1 MKRIFLLIA
10 CLSALIVTACTSE
23 SALPTPSGKG
33 SIRAFNAI
41 PASPDIRFLIEER
54 LVGTLGYNQ
63 STSQNSFD
71 DFEYNFNFEL
81 FLPGFLRPERVLTY
95 PHKLEA
101 GRSDI
106 FVLTGD
112 AENPTVNIWSTP
124 DREWVEADT
133 VLEIR
138 FAHMNL
144 TQVDND
150 IDIYLDEAVTPAVV
164 ANKVATLSYGQISD
178 VSDFAEGNY
187 TVTITTAGNID
198 DILYQSGTIGFP
210 SQTTQ
215 IVTAMAG
222 DENVTAKAGD
232 ENDGSPV
239 VVNILNNFGND
250 RVFPD
255 ADAQQTVRFFHAAR
269 ALQATDIFDDD
280 MLTSLKFS
288 NLEYGNASGDIAMST
303 EVETFYYTPTG
314 STAAVLH
321 EATHQVPVG
330 RHSNLYVIGPADD
343 YSSYPFLPDRASVS
357 LYAKVQL
364 FNAALDS
371 GTVNVYIKDADDP
384 LVEEDRATIF
394 GLTYPAPSPIQALD
408 TGSYDIY
415 VTLVSDQVPLADPLR
430 LDVVDGDIVDLLV
443 LDTDTPGVI
452 EIKVMP
458 AL

>member
-1 MKRIFLLIA
+1 MKRTFLLIA
-10 CLSALIVTACTSE
+10 CLSALIVSACTSE

-33 SIRAFNAI
+33 SIRALNAI
-41 PASPDIRFLIEER
+41 PASPEFRFLIEER

-81 FLPGFLRPERVLTY
+81 FLPGLLQPERILTY
-95 PHKLEA
+95 THKLEA
-101 GRSDI
+101 GRNDI
-106 FVLTGD
+106 FILTGD
-112 AENPTVNIWSTP
+112 AENPTVNVWSTP
-124 DREWVEADT
+124 DREWAEADT

-138 FAHMNL
+138 FAHLIL
-144 TQVDND
+144 TQAGND
-150 IDIYLDEAVTPAVV
+150 IDIYLDEAVTPPVV
-164 ANKVATLSYGQISD
+164 ANKVATLSYGQVSD

-187 TVTITTAGNID
+187 IVTITTAGKID
-198 DILYQSGTIGFP
+198 EVLYQSGEIGFP
-210 SQTTQ
+210 SRTTQ

-222 DENVTAKAGD
+222 DENV
-232 ENDGSPV
+232 NSPV
-239 VVNILNNFGND
+239 VVNILNNFGGD

-280 MLTSLKFS
+280 LLTSLKVS
-288 NLEYGNASGDIAMST
+288 NLEYGNASGDIPMST

-314 STAAVLH
+314 STAAILH

-330 RHSNLYVIGPADD
+330 RHSNLYVIGPADA
-343 YSSYPFLPDRASVS
+343 YSSYAFLPNRASVS
-357 LYAKVQL
+357 LYAQVQL
-364 FNAALDS
+364 FNAALDA
-371 GTVNVYIKDADDP
+371 GTVNVYIKVADDP
-384 LVEEDRATIF
+384 LVEEDRATVF
-394 GLTYPAPSPIQALD
+394 GLVYPSPSSIQALG

-415 VTLVSDQVPLADPLR
+415 VTLISDQVPLADPLR
-430 LDVVDGDIVDLLV
+430 LDVVDGDVVDLIL

-452 EIKVMP
+452 EVKVMP

>member
-1 MKRIFLLIA
+1 MKRTFLLIA

-33 SIRAFNAI
+33 SIRALNAI

-54 LVGTLGYNQ
+54 LIGTLGYNQ

-81 FLPGFLRPERVLTY
+81 FLPGFLQSERVLTY
-95 PHKLEA
+95 THKLEA
-101 GRSDI
+101 NRDDI

-112 AENPTVNIWSTP
+112 AESPTVNIWSTP
-124 DREWVEADT
+124 DREWTEGDT
-133 VLEIR
+133 VLELR
-138 FAHMNL
+138 FAHVIL
-144 TQVDND
+144 TEAGND

-187 TVTITTAGNID
+187 TVTITTAGDID
-198 DILYQSGTIGFP
+198 DVLYQSGEIGFP
-210 SQTTQ
+210 ARTTQ
-215 IVTAMAG
+215 IVTAI
-222 DENVTAKAGD
+222 AGD

-239 VVNILNNFGND
+239 VINVLNDLGSG

-255 ADAQQTVRFFHAAR
+255 TNAQQTVRFIHAAR

-280 MLTSLKFS
+280 QLTNLKFS
-288 NLEYGNASGDIAMST
+288 NLEYGNASGDIPMSS

-314 STAAVLH
+314 STAAILH
-321 EATHQVPVG
+321 ETTHQVPVG
-330 RHSNLYVIGPADD
+330 RRSNLYVIGPADD
-343 YSSYPFLPDRASVS
+343 YSSYTFLPDRASVT

-364 FNAALDS
+364 FNAALEA
-371 GTVNVYIKDADDP
+371 GVVNVYIKVADEP
-384 LVEEDRATIF
+384 LVEEDRPVIF
-394 GLTYPAPSPIQALD
+394 GLVYPSPSTIQALD

-415 VTLVSDQVPLADPLR
+415 VTLVSDRIPLADPLR
-430 LDVVDGDIVDLLV
+430 LDVVNGDVVDLLI

-452 EIKVMP
+452 EVKVMP
-458 AL
+458 AP